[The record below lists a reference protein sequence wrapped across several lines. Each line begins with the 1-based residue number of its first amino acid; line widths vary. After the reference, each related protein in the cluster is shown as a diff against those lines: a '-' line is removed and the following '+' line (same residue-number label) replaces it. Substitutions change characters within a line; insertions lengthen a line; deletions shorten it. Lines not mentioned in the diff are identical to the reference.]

1 MFTKIFAVLLILI
14 RLNATKDILRLG
26 VLVSQSKKG
35 GLNLSGYLP
44 AMQLAFESITNDTTL
59 PFDFNVTVNDSMV
72 SSHGSVSPWH
82 TITIAVLTWADNK
95 ATAIRLSL
103 LVFSSAYHTRVH
115 MGGLSFMM
123 ILFMIYNGIIRK
135 ITVCFLA

>member
-1 MFTKIFAVLLILI
+1 MDFLPDFPENDVVLETPRSALGPRPSLCFHNFWLDFWLKLVSMFTTIRATIIAILLLLI

-26 VLVSQSKKG
+26 VAQLVSQSEKG

-72 SSHGSVSPWH
+72 GS
-82 TITIAVLTWADNK
+82 
-95 ATAIRLSL
+95 
-103 LVFSSAYHTRVH
+103 
-115 MGGLSFMM
+115 
-123 ILFMIYNGIIRK
+123 
-135 ITVCFLA
+135 

>member
-1 MFTKIFAVLLILI
+1 MFTTIRATIITILLLLI

-26 VLVSQSKKG
+26 VLVSQSEKG

-72 SSHGSVSPWH
+72 G
-82 TITIAVLTWADNK
+82 N
-95 ATAIRLSL
+95 
-103 LVFSSAYHTRVH
+103 
-115 MGGLSFMM
+115 
-123 ILFMIYNGIIRK
+123 
-135 ITVCFLA
+135 